1 VEGSLSELIVTAG
14 APEIMETE
22 GFMRERKIISKI
34 ESPSSEEREYVSRCS
49 TRICGN
55 PREHGSTLCD

>member
-1 VEGSLSELIVTAG
+1 
-14 APEIMETE
+14 METE